1 MRNMVLEN
9 LDDQPE
15 KVQGF
20 EANLATAMTEFQI
33 RSERVVHLEGELS
46 SLRKEMEAKMAIIS
60 GLTRERSS
68 MKASPLD
75 MSAIATIQEQLM
87 ESENK
92 IRILS
97 ETHAAREKELLD
109 QVDQLKS
116 SLGSQET
123 PRSSIPSNFPESVRS
138 SVRGV
143 SGESFSGDNHD
154 RQVAELQREV
164 ADWRS
169 KHDSAMS
176 SMKAS
181 EAQLLATITDLEV
194 NLRNAEQHSRSVSPE
209 ETPEAHDLGR
219 KRQDEAI
226 AVLQKELE
234 HHKTTAANNATRLSE
249 LEQSY
254 NKILGQVEEDSRSK
268 DLTEQELEMHRN
280 LVSNLESQIETHKSS
295 IESHQQSLDTL
306 RAAHSKEIDE
316 AKAEVLKAQ
325 KEADEKLN
333 AAVAEHNE
341 KTTALQTELEQA
353 RSSNGDANAALEAEV
368 AKSKQTMQ
376 NLLADAAMILNKPTN
391 PNNLTAHLQAL
402 VNARKDIGAL
412 HETATSE
419 LNDVRQELETY
430 KSKTTDHEKNL
441 AELKE
446 LNQETFKELEVIK
459 EKEQKSS
466 RLVEELEE
474 QLNSN
479 FDQTQAANHRLS
491 ALQTERQLQIDET
504 LEAKA
509 EVEKELEESRNKI
522 AQLEVCTLAPNSII
536 HISNPRQAQLSETT
550 YASYRESQD
559 PRDADL
565 QRSNSGNGANSGRK
579 SVPAANLPSPPPAI
593 PLPPLPGAPGSNG
606 PSPPTSRHQS
616 KDIAAAQVLE
626 DQEAR
631 IRTIEKHLFA
641 EKQLTATLEEAL
653 TDLESSSTKM
663 KSEMEAWRRK
673 CSSLEDELM
682 QLRKE
687 KANTRLSVQQMED
700 DARRRIEQERAKL
713 EERMQQLNSMT
724 KKQKTGKKGSL
735 NCF

>member
-1 MRNMVLEN
+1 
-9 LDDQPE
+9 
-15 KVQGF
+15 
-20 EANLATAMTEFQI
+20 
-33 RSERVVHLEGELS
+33 
-46 SLRKEMEAKMAIIS
+46 
-60 GLTRERSS
+60 
-68 MKASPLD
+68 

-87 ESENK
+87 ESESK
-92 IRILS
+92 IRNLS
-97 ETHAAREKELLD
+97 EAHTVREKELLD
-109 QVDQLKS
+109 QVEQLKS
-116 SLGSQET
+116 SLSSRET
-123 PRSSIPSNFPESVRS
+123 ARSSVPSSFPESVGS
-138 SVRGV
+138 SVRAV

-181 EAQLLATITDLEV
+181 EAQLLATITGLEV
-194 NLRNAEQHSRSVSPE
+194 NLRHAEQHSRSVSPE
-209 ETPEAHDLGR
+209 DTSETHDVGR
-219 KRQDEAI
+219 KREDETV

-234 HHKTTAANNATRLSE
+234 HHKITAANNATRLSE

-268 DLTEQELEMHRN
+268 DLTEKELETHRN
-280 LVSNLESQIETHKSS
+280 LVANLESQIATHKSS
-295 IESHQQSLDTL
+295 IESHQQSVETL
-306 RAAHSKEIDE
+306 RAAHSQETDE
-316 AKAEVLKAQ
+316 VKAENLRVQ
-325 KEADEKLN
+325 KEADEKLKT
-333 AAVAEHNE
+333 ALAEHEE
-341 KTTALQTELEQA
+341 KAAALKAELELA
-353 RSSNGDANAALEAEV
+353 RSSNGDASAALEAEV
-368 AKSKQTMQ
+368 AKSKDTMQ
-376 NLLADAAMILNKPTN
+376 NILADAAMILNKPTN

-419 LNDVRQELETY
+419 LNDVRQELEMF
-430 KSKTTDHEKNL
+430 KSKVADHEKNL
-441 AELKE
+441 AELKG
-446 LNQETFKELEVIK
+446 LNQETFKELEAIK

-466 RLVEELEE
+466 RLVDELEE

-479 FDQTQAANHRLS
+479 FDETQAANHRLS

-504 LEAKA
+504 LEAKI
-509 EVEKELEESRNKI
+509 EVEKELEESRSKI
-522 AQLEVCTLAPNSII
+522 AQLEVFASPPNSII
-536 HISNPRQAQLSETT
+536 RSSNPGQAQLAETP
-550 YASYRESQD
+550 YPSYRESQD
-559 PRDADL
+559 HRDTDL
-565 QRSNSGNGANSGRK
+565 QRSNSGGTHSGRK

-616 KDIAAAQVLE
+616 KDIAAAQILE

-673 CSSLEDELM
+673 CNAYEDELL
-682 QLRKE
+682 QLRKD

-724 KKQKTGKKGSL
+724 KQKKTGKKGSL